1 MANDDEIYLIDKW
14 RIVTREWRW
23 FVGVGALVLLATFA
37 WLHTARS
44 QWEATA
50 WIQVGQVGAAPS
62 GQDPKI
68 EAFSRALERLD
79 TRTFRDEVLR
89 RVGVPL
95 DTPEAVLYRRSMKVE
110 PMPYANLMKV
120 RLRAYSAEDAKQL
133 ATATAD
139 TLHGLH
145 ARIGAVPMA
154 LARERMVELDR
165 DLREAQADRER
176 LAHEAAGSGAEA
188 ALAGVALA
196 RRTEDIR
203 ALEQVR
209 RDLANRLLPNYTFET
224 SMPWPVNVPDD
235 RVFPNVPLTAG
246 LGGLAALFLASL
258 AAVARHA
265 LRARPRRT
273 PAVLHAA

>member
-1 MANDDEIYLIDKW
+1 MANDDEIYLIDMW

-23 FVGVGALVLLATFA
+23 FVGVAALVLLATFA

-133 ATATAD
+133 ASATAD

-145 ARIGAVPMA
+145 ARIGAVPLA

-165 DLREAQADRER
+165 DLRDAQADRER

-196 RRTEDIR
+196 SRNEDIR

-209 RDLANRLLPNYTFET
+209 SDLATRLLPNYTFET

-265 LRARPRRT
+265 LRAPQRRA
-273 PAVLHAA
+273 PAVLRAA

>member
-1 MANDDEIYLIDKW
+1 MANDDEIYLIDMW
-14 RIVTREWRW
+14 RIVTHEWRW
-23 FVGVGALVLLATFA
+23 FVGVAALVLLVTFA

-95 DTPEAVLYRRSMKVE
+95 DAPEAVLYRRSMKVE

-133 ATATAD
+133 ASATAD

-165 DLREAQADRER
+165 DLGEAQADRER
-176 LAHEAAGSGAEA
+176 LSHEAKGNGAEA

-196 RRTEDIR
+196 SRNEDIR
-203 ALEQVR
+203 ALEQIR
-209 RDLANRLLPNYTFET
+209 SDLANRLLPNYTFET
-224 SMPWPVNVPDD
+224 SMPWPVSVPDD
-235 RVFPNVPLTAG
+235 RVFPNTALTAG

-265 LRARPRRT
+265 LRSRPRR
-273 PAVLHAA
+273 AAAMLHAA

>member
-1 MANDDEIYLIDKW
+1 MANDDEIYLIDMW

-23 FVGVGALVLLATFA
+23 FVGVAALVLLATFA

-133 ATATAD
+133 ASATAD

-145 ARIGAVPMA
+145 ARIGAVPLA

-165 DLREAQADRER
+165 DLRDAQADRER

-196 RRTEDIR
+196 SRNEDIR

-209 RDLANRLLPNYTFET
+209 SDLANRLLPNYTFET

-273 PAVLHAA
+273 PAVLRAA